1 MKKDIDTRAD
11 IELLVTAF
19 YDKVREDETL
29 AFIFTDIAKVK
40 WEKHLPIMFDF
51 FENMLFY
58 TGTYKGNPMIA
69 HKHLDEMFPLTAK
82 HFERWYFLFST
93 TVNEL
98 FAGKKAGLVKKRAKR
113 IATVMQLKIL

>member
-19 YDKVREDETL
+19 YDKVKQDETL

-69 HKHLDEMFPLTAK
+69 HKHLDGMFPLTAK
-82 HFERWYFLFST
+82 HFERWNFLFNT

-98 FAGKKAGLVKKRAKR
+98 FGGKRAGLVKKRA
-113 IATVMQLKIL
+113 